1 MPLHA
6 AVCLTG
12 LERSFVEVG
21 LNVREGLFTMLRG
34 AVVSVFGVQPAKDA
48 WKEIPT
54 LIPLHG
60 VAMQQPC
67 WTPSVQ
73 NETIRWMHCDMRLR
87 KGDCRLSFLQALCD
101 LQACERLISEHE
113 QRMHRRFDVVVR
125 LRADLF
131 WENAVPLPLLEPN
144 VVYVPAMDTPGG
156 EVRGPGRG
164 VNDHLAVGTRDAMA
178 KYLTR
183 ARHVSRPGI
192 SSELRGS
199 GSEQYL
205 ASSLRWDGVRAVR
218 MQEWMYCPHTPRN
231 LLRGAATTGCIARVR
246 CRTGCRSLFCPHA
259 AAKADQ
265 CECFDE
271 DCSTFAARNSS
282 SSMGRTAAI
291 GPGWL
296 GRGDQERQFRH
307 WRNPSPRDVS
317 WKDWCVDFS
326 TAPNHPACMCSLRRF
341 LPHRCVDFST
351 AERTVPPPPEA
362 RGNRAPVRQ
371 LFHSWHDPCAWR
383 NITDGR
389 VHSIMHLSAAARRG
403 VEPAV
408 TAVPVADV
416 GVLLR
421 AATIYFGSPP
431 EGIDTGALPL
441 CFFPSAALID
451 QRLTSRDRV
460 CRREV
465 HSRHF
470 IGEHGR
476 FNVVSS

>member
-34 AVVSVFGVQPAKDA
+34 AVVSVFGVQPANDA
-48 WKEIPT
+48 WKEIPA
-54 LIPLHG
+54 LIPLHA

-183 ARHVSRPGI
+183 ARHASRPGV
-192 SSELRGS
+192 SSELRGG

-205 ASSLRWDGVRAVR
+205 ALSLRWDGVRVVR
-218 MQEWMYCPHTPRN
+218 MQEWM
-231 LLRGAATTGCIARVR
+231 I
-246 CRTGCRSLFCPHA
+246 F
-259 AAKADQ
+259 
-265 CECFDE
+265 
-271 DCSTFAARNSS
+271 NSS
-282 SSMGRTAAI
+282 GGGARAASGLGSI
-291 GPGWL
+291 GP
-296 GRGDQERQFRH
+296 R
-307 WRNPSPRDVS
+307 
-317 WKDWCVDFS
+317 
-326 TAPNHPACMCSLRRF
+326 
-341 LPHRCVDFST
+341 
-351 AERTVPPPPEA
+351 
-362 RGNRAPVRQ
+362 
-371 LFHSWHDPCAWR
+371 
-383 NITDGR
+383 
-389 VHSIMHLSAAARRG
+389 
-403 VEPAV
+403 
-408 TAVPVADV
+408 
-416 GVLLR
+416 LL
-421 AATIYFGSPP
+421 
-431 EGIDTGALPL
+431 D
-441 CFFPSAALID
+441 
-451 QRLTSRDRV
+451 
-460 CRREV
+460 
-465 HSRHF
+465 
-470 IGEHGR
+470 
-476 FNVVSS
+476 